1 MVREVQP
8 QNTTREKA
16 CHLWLKVPNPMVTF
30 SKTLNITNLVNI
42 SKQGQKL
49 NMLMLYCIGKTATHI
64 TEFYTLPVGNKLMQY
79 DTIAVNMIIK
89 NKNGDINS
97 CDIPFFDNLEKFEE
111 DYLKYTVY
119 SWENCCDYDLS
130 AESMVIGTSAIIET
144 ELDSIVGM
152 NSGFSNP
159 FVFWGKYR
167 KNQSEYSL
175 PISFQF
181 HHTQMDGIHAG
192 RFLENLQNEINALK
206 IN

>member
-1 MVREVQP
+1 
-8 QNTTREKA
+8 
-16 CHLWLKVPNPMVTF
+16 
-30 SKTLNITNLVNI
+30 
-42 SKQGQKL
+42 
-49 NMLMLYCIGKTATHI
+49 MLYCIGKTTTHI

-175 PISFQF
+175 LYRFSFTIRRWTVF
-181 HHTQMDGIHAG
+181 TQED
-192 RFLENLQNEINALK
+192 FWK
-206 IN
+206 ICKMRLTL

>member
-1 MVREVQP
+1 
-8 QNTTREKA
+8 
-16 CHLWLKVPNPMVTF
+16 
-30 SKTLNITNLVNI
+30 
-42 SKQGQKL
+42 
-49 NMLMLYCIGKTATHI
+49 
-64 TEFYTLPVGNKLMQY
+64 MQY